1 MIFDT
6 STIIFDTTIA
16 GSKNVSYLCG
26 AFRVVGNAEVRPMS
40 VIGQR
45 FGRTSRMGGVP
56 HLGNPLI
63 FQTRIGSMINCH
75 FWLTSSN
82 TSLVN
87 TVKKPIE
94 VQTCSK
100 IILLW
105 FVTFII
111 VTP

>member
-1 MIFDT
+1 M
-6 STIIFDTTIA
+6 
-16 GSKNVSYLCG
+16 SYLCG
-26 AFRVVGNAEVRPMS
+26 AVRVDGNAEVRPLS
-40 VIGQR
+40 VSGQR

-56 HLGNPLI
+56 QLGNPLI
-63 FQTRIGSMINCH
+63 FQQRIGSMINCH

-82 TSLVN
+82 TYQVN
-87 TVKKPIE
+87 TVNNLSKFKL
-94 VQTCSK
+94 CLK

>member
-1 MIFDT
+1 
-6 STIIFDTTIA
+6 
-16 GSKNVSYLCG
+16 
-26 AFRVVGNAEVRPMS
+26 MS
-40 VIGQR
+40 VRGQR

-63 FQTRIGSMINCH
+63 FLQRIGSMINCH

-82 TSLVN
+82 KNLEI
-87 TVKKPIE
+87 TVKNLSKFKL
-94 VQTCSK
+94 CSK
-100 IILLW
+100 IILHW